1 MDMLLAAVWV
11 MNVLLVAVWVVTV
24 FLVAVWVV
32 TAVFLATE
40 GVVIVFPVAVRNVD
54 VFVTV
59 WFSLQPIS
67 PSLSVPCA
75 IFVNCNVNMKTESL
89 IITTVKSNESL
100 TPHSLRRMKGN

>member
-1 MDMLLAAVWV
+1 MLLGAVWV

-75 IFVNCNVNMKTESL
+75 ISVNCNVNMKTES
-89 IITTVKSNESL
+89 IISSLQSNQ
-100 TPHSLRRMKGN
+100 TNF

>member
-1 MDMLLAAVWV
+1 MLLAAVWV

-24 FLVAVWVV
+24 FLGAVWVV

-59 WFSLQPIS
+59 WFSLHPLS

-75 IFVNCNVNMKTESL
+75 ISVNCNVNMKTESL
-89 IITTVKSNESL
+89 IIIIIVKSNESL
-100 TPHSLRRMKGN
+100 NPHSLRRMKGN

>member
-1 MDMLLAAVWV
+1 M
-11 MNVLLVAVWVVTV
+11 
-24 FLVAVWVV
+24 
-32 TAVFLATE
+32 FLATE
-40 GVVIVFPVAVRNVD
+40 GVVIVFLVAVRNVD

-59 WFSLQPIS
+59 WCSLQPIS